1 MPIWFIFSLFFS
13 IIVTV
18 FAVLNS
24 EVVTIKLF
32 WVNYQLSQS
41 LVILISAVLGA
52 TIAVFLGIFSK
63 VKSRLIIRELNNEIL
78 VLKQEIVELNNLNSD
93 QKIAE
98 TK

>member
-13 IIVTV
+13 LVVAV

-24 EVVTIKLF
+24 EVVTINLF

-63 VKSRLIIRELNNEIL
+63 VRSSLKIRELNNE
-78 VLKQEIVELNNLNSD
+78 VQASQLKIVELNNANSD
-93 QKIAE
+93 QDKGKI
-98 TK
+98 